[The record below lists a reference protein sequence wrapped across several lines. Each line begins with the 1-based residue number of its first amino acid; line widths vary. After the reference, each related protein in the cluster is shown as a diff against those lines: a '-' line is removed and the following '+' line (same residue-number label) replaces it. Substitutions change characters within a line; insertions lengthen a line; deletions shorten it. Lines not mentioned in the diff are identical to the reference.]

1 MLTKRL
7 RSLCANHPLTLLHI
21 HLVTQDH
28 ERKGFG
34 VHRTRLDQELVS
46 PRVEG
51 VEGLGVVDIIDEDA
65 AICAS
70 VERDAE
76 GLETFLAGRVP
87 QLHGHEAIVD
97 EDFFGEEVGADG
109 GFVGLGEL
117 LVDL

>member
-1 MLTKRL
+1 M
-7 RSLCANHPLTLLHI
+7 
-21 HLVTQDH
+21 
-28 ERKGFG
+28 
-34 VHRTRLDQELVS
+34 DQELVS

-51 VEGLGVVDIIDEDA
+51 VKGLGVVDIIDEDA

-87 QLHGHEAIVD
+87 QLHSHEAIVD
-97 EDFFGEEVGADG
+97 EDFFGEKVGADG